1 MPWLNF
7 DFLGSA
13 VATNVDDSETAI
25 IQETGTTQINIP
37 QNIRLTDIVIGATA
51 AQGHQYSI
59 WTSGRKQSSNLSA
72 AQMNPASQGRFSV
85 HGQNIVVASGTSLQV
100 RGSQTST
107 AGAAEPTTVTL
118 EYVAA

>member
-7 DFLGSA
+7 QFAGTA
-13 VATNVDDSETAI
+13 VASTTDDSETAVI
-25 IQETGTTQINIP
+25 EETGTSQINIP
-37 QNIRLTDIVIGATA
+37 QNIRLTDAILDITA
-51 AQGHQYSI
+51 GQTHQYSI

-72 AQMNPASQGRFSV
+72 DQLNPASQGRFSIR
-85 HGQNIVVASGTSLQV
+85 GQNIIIPAGTSVQM

-107 AGAAEPTTVTL
+107 AGAAEATKVLL